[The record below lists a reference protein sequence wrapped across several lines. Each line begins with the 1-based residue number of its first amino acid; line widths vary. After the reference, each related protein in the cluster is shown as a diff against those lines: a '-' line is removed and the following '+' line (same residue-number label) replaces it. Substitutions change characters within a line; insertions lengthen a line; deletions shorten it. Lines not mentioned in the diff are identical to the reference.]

1 MGQKRKL
8 SPDNPDE
15 PQKKKRRVEEPK
27 PSSAASVPGTGEVVK
42 ELPSSK
48 HLKRTRQESVLSQ
61 EIPLEPVPEPEIPPK
76 PAPEPVRKIKKQTKP
91 QEAPPKVLPPLPA
104 DDDYTNA
111 LDASSSED
119 DSETDE
125 DEEEDELNDD
135 ITRVVEPEPKILKKR

>member
-8 SPDNPDE
+8 SPDNLDE

-27 PSSAASVPGTGEVVK
+27 PRSATPVPGTQEVVK
-42 ELPSSK
+42 KQPSK
-48 HLKRTRQESVLSQ
+48 PLKRTRQESVLSQ
-61 EIPLEPVPEPEIPPK
+61 EIPLEPAPAPEIPPK
-76 PAPEPVRKIKKQTKP
+76 PAPEPVRITKKQTKP

-119 DSETDE
+119 DTETDE
-125 DEEEDELNDD
+125 DEEDELNDD

>member
-8 SPDNPDE
+8 SPDNLDE

-27 PSSAASVPGTGEVVK
+27 PRPVTPVPDTQEVVK
-42 ELPSSK
+42 KQPSK

-61 EIPLEPVPEPEIPPK
+61 EIPLEPAPEPEIPPK
-76 PAPEPVRKIKKQTKP
+76 PAPEPVRITKKQTKP
-91 QEAPPKVLPPLPA
+91 QEAPPKPPLPA

-119 DSETDE
+119 DTETDE
-125 DEEEDELNDD
+125 DEEDELNDD